1 MFAKP
6 GSYLLRSR
14 LTHSIAPFLPKP
26 IFIHR
31 ILSLTGS
38 ALAPRAFSYFY
49 QDFSTT
55 CHVSHTVSAR
65 RSPQRCTSRGC
76 CLLRSSARQATC
88 SQHRCRSKNIFGGAK
103 DFCPNFSKPAQK
115 VVEPSNFFQR
125 CLRCDLQKWSPLVFL
140 QTLSAIFR
148 SQTTLG
154 AIFAKI
160 FWDFA

>member
-125 CLRCDLQKWSPLVFL
+125 CLRCDLQKMVPTRF
-140 QTLSAIFR
+140 SANLERHFSKSNNVGR
-148 SQTTLG
+148 H
-154 AIFAKI
+154 FC
-160 FWDFA
+160 